1 MKLANYVYFPKFFS
15 EEECNEIEKEGKKN
29 LKKATV
35 RESYGKSLRD
45 TNIAFINEYSSVRN
59 LLEKIVNQMVFAGN
73 EYYECQLKKFE
84 QVQYAEYKKDM
95 FYRWHTDAVNNP
107 EDPLRRD
114 LSASLILNRKH
125 EYTGGS
131 LQVIQPD
138 CISIDNVLTP
148 RDIEDQEQGTLIVFP
163 SSMIH
168 QVTKVTSGIRKSL
181 VIWSS
186 AGGLF

>member
-1 MKLANYVYFPKFFS
+1 MKLANYIYFPKFFS
-15 EEECNEIEKEGKKN
+15 EEECNEIEQEGKKT
-29 LKKATV
+29 LRRAPL
-35 RESYGKSLRD
+35 REAYDESLRD
-45 TNIAFINEYSSVRN
+45 ANVGRIDEYSSVRN

-84 QVQYAEYKKDM
+84 QVQYTEYSENM
-95 FYRWHTDAVNNP
+95 FYRWHVDAVANP